1 MFSKDTPV
9 LVTCGLPYANGP
21 CHIGHLRTY
30 IPADIYVRMLRK
42 LGNNVVFVCGSDT
55 HGTPIIMN
63 AESLGIPPEKLVD
76 KYHDHFERA
85 FKSLGVEF
93 DNFSRTDSQT
103 NYNRTQ
109 EIVKKLMDNGHVYP
123 KVIKLAY
130 CKKCDKFLPDRYVE
144 GTCPYCENIA
154 RGDECDQGC
163 GRHLEPGELKKP
175 ICTLCGGI
183 AEFRDQEHFFFK
195 LSNFKD
201 FLMEYLKKLEGTS
214 NARNYAA
221 KWISNELRDWCI
233 TRNLNWGIPF
243 PGRDDLMVYVWIDAP
258 IGYISFTEDFINDNW
273 EEYWKNDD
281 AKVIHFIGGDIIYHH
296 CIFWPA
302 MLKGSD
308 YSTSWAVVASG
319 MVKID
324 GRTFSKSRGYVV
336 WVNEDYLD
344 HGFHPDLLRYYLA
357 SYTSHTKELNFSW
370 KVFSEKVNN
379 ELVGILGN
387 FAYRVLL
394 FTYKNFGKIPEGK
407 IDKSVINQI
416 NSTEKLMIS
425 GLKEYEFK
433 KVADSAM
440 SLAIFGNS
448 YFQSAE
454 PWHLIREDK
463 VKCGEALKNS
473 IQIIKALSLFL
484 DPVMPDKMEQL
495 WHQIGCEGDLKTV
508 QLTEATCEIT
518 SGLELDKPEMLFQK
532 IEDKKTDEM
541 ERILHGRVSDAE
553 KGEKNSEN
561 SEIPG
566 FKKEKICF
574 DEFNKAD
581 IRVGEIVS
589 AERISGSEKLLKL
602 MVDLGEG
609 KPRQIVAGIAKMYAP
624 SKLVGKQVACVAN
637 LEPTKIFG
645 VKSNGMLLAAGDDA
659 VLIRPGKKVA
669 CGTKIN

>member
-1 MFSKDTPV
+1 MFTKDTHI

-63 AESLGIPPEKLVD
+63 AESLGIPPKKLVD
-76 KYHDHFERA
+76 KYHDHFEKA
-85 FKSLGVEF
+85 FKSLDVEF
-93 DNFSRTDSQT
+93 DNFGRTDSQT
-103 NYNRTQ
+103 NHNRTHD
-109 EIVKKLMDNGHVYP
+109 IVQKLIDNGHVYP
-123 KVIKLAY
+123 KIIKLAY
-130 CKKCDKFLPDRYVE
+130 CKKCDKFLPDRYLE
-144 GTCPYCENIA
+144 GTCPYCEDVA

-175 ICTLCGGI
+175 ICTICGGI
-183 AEFRDQEHFFFK
+183 AEFRDQEHHFFK

-201 FLMEYLKKLEGTS
+201 FLMEYLKNLEGTS

-221 KWISNELRDWCI
+221 QWISNELRDWCI
-233 TRNLNWGIPF
+233 TRNLSWGISF
-243 PGRDDLMVYVWIDAP
+243 QDRDDLMVYVWVDAP
-258 IGYISFTEDFINDNW
+258 IGYISFTEDFIKDKW

-324 GRTFSKSRGYVV
+324 DKTFSKSRGYVV

-394 FTYKNFGKIPEGK
+394 FTYKNYGKIPEGK
-407 IDKSVINQI
+407 IDQIVIDKI
-416 NSTEKLMIS
+416 NSTEELMVS

-433 KVADSAM
+433 KVVDSAM

-448 YFQSAE
+448 YFQSVE
-454 PWHLIREDK
+454 PWHLIKEDK

-484 DPVMPDKMEQL
+484 DPVMPDKMGKL

-508 QLTEATCEIT
+508 QLTEATCEIS
-518 SGLELDKPEMLFQK
+518 SGQELGKPEMLFQK

-541 ERILHGRVSDAE
+541 EGILLGRVSDAE
-553 KGEKNSEN
+553 KGQRSEKYGLPEFI
-561 SEIPG
+561 E
-566 FKKEKICF
+566 EKISF
-574 DEFNKAD
+574 DEFNKVD
-581 IRVGEIVS
+581 IRIGEIIS
-589 AERISGSEKLLKL
+589 AERISGSKKLLKL
-602 MVDLGEG
+602 MVDLGED
-609 KPRQIVAGIAKMYAP
+609 KPRQVVAGIAKMYSP
-624 SKLVGKQVACVAN
+624 NKLVGKQVTCVAN

-645 VKSNGMLLAAGDDA
+645 IESNGMLLATGDDA
-659 VLIRPGKKVA
+659 ILIRPGKKVA
-669 CGTKIN
+669 CGTKIM